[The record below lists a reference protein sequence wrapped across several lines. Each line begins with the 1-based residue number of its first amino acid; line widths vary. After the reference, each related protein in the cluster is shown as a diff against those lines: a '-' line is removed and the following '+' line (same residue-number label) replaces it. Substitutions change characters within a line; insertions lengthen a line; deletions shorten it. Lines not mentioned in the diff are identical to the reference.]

1 MNRFLVVLGVLAT
14 LTSPAFAAAPPPD
27 RRLEDLEARVKLL
40 EASAEAMRRQA
51 EDALAVLQA
60 TRAEIDQLKAQQPSL
75 ATADSAPAESSGAA
89 AAGANGNAF
98 NPAISLI
105 LNGQYAHHSLKPD
118 SDVRAGFPLAGDAG
132 PGKQGFSLGESEVSL
147 SANVDEKFYG
157 QLTLAAASEGGQD
170 SVKIEEAFVDTTS
183 LPTGFTLRAG
193 RFFSDIGYLN
203 SHHAHTDKFSDR
215 PLAYQAFLGG
225 QYGDDGV
232 QVRWVAPTETF
243 VELGGEAFRGQ
254 YFPSGGAGRNGAGAT
269 TLFAHAGGD
278 VGIENAW
285 LAGLLMLRSRT
296 EGAEDGF
303 SGDNTLY
310 VADVTWKWAPQ
321 GNTKDGGILVRT
333 EFLRDDRSG
342 RFVSASESA
351 LPQSWVGKRSG
362 LYVEG
367 VYRINRIWEAGYRY
381 DQLWADDKGPFA
393 TTFDPYRHSVMLTW
407 RNSEFSLVRLQ
418 LSRDYPNPTR
428 TDTAATLQI
437 QTALGAHGAHK
448 F

>member
-1 MNRFLVVLGVLAT
+1 MKISLVAVGVLAAF
-14 LTSPAFAAAPPPD
+14 TSPTFAAVPASD
-27 RRLEDLEARVKLL
+27 KHIEDLEARVKLL
-40 EASAEAMRRQA
+40 EESAQAMRKQA
-51 EDALAVLQA
+51 EDAMTALQA
-60 TRAEIDQLKAQQPSL
+60 TRAEIEQLKSQQQ
-75 ATADSAPAESSGAA
+75 TAASDSAPAESSGAA

-98 NPAISLI
+98 NPAISMI
-105 LNGQYAHHSLKPD
+105 LNGQYAHHSLNPD
-118 SDVRAGFPLAGDAG
+118 RYLRAGFPLAGETG
-132 PGKQGFSLGESEVSL
+132 PGRQGFSLGESEVSL

-157 QLTLAAASEGGQD
+157 QLTLSAGTQNGQD
-170 SVKIEEAFVDTTS
+170 TIKIEEAFVDTTA

-232 QVRWVAPTETF
+232 QLRWVAPTDLF
-243 VELGGEAFRGQ
+243 MELGGEAFRGQ
-254 YFPSGGAGRNGAGAT
+254 YFPSGGAGRNGAGVT

-278 VGIENAW
+278 VGVETSW
-285 LAGLLMLRSRT
+285 LAGLSMLRSKT
-296 EGAEDGF
+296 VGAEDGF

-310 VADVTWKWAPQ
+310 VADVTWKWAPE
-321 GNTKDGGILVRT
+321 GNTKDGGILVRS
-333 EFLRDDRSG
+333 EFLLDDRSG
-342 RFVSASESA
+342 QFVSLVNSE
-351 LPQSWVGKRSG
+351 LNQSWIGTRRG
-362 LYVEG
+362 MYIEG
-367 VYRINRIWEAGYRY
+367 VYRINRSWETGYRY

-393 TTFDPYRHSVMLTW
+393 STFDPYRHSAMLTW

-418 LSRDYPNPTR
+418 LSRDYPNATQ
-428 TDTAATLQI
+428 TDTAVTLQI